1 MKSFHLLLLCFVCF
15 VKSYGQAGR
24 IVIEITKAKHKVY
37 TTKVI
42 QLDIT
47 PADSAWGRAIEKDIH
62 RFIPVKNRVK
72 KGKYIVSADFIGG
85 KDGSFVEVKCDN
97 DPGFGLCADI
107 VRALKKYGKWGSGKV
122 KVRQNI

>member
-1 MKSFHLLLLCFVCF
+1 MRIFQLTLLCLVCF
-15 VKSYGQAGR
+15 AKSYGQTGR
-24 IVIEITKAKHKVY
+24 IVIEITKAKHRVY

-47 PADSAWGRAIEKDIH
+47 PADSAWGRAIEKDIN

-97 DPGFGLCADI
+97 DPGFGLRAEI
-107 VRALKKYGKWGSGKV
+107 VRALKKSGNWSGPV
-122 KVRQNI
+122 KLRNNI